1 MLKNLVITFA
11 RGANGKVS
19 YSSAMLFGGRG
30 GALNNDA
37 MPLPFYVP
45 GSFPVFF
52 KATGCFCRAQNNF
65 RRVSG
70 HDDRPNS
77 FYLGHV
83 SFLVKNIR

>member
-19 YSSAMLFGGRG
+19 YSSAMLFGGG
-30 GALNNDA
+30 HLTTT
-37 MPLPFYVP
+37 PCPYPFQYEP

-52 KATGCFCRAQNNF
+52 KATRCFCRAKNNF

-70 HDDRPNS
+70 HDDRPKS